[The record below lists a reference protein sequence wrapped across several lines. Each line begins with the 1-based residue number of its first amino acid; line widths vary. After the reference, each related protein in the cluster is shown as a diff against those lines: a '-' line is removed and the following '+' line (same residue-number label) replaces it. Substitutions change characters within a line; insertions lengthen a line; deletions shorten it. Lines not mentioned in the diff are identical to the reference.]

1 MWRERGRFSPQ
12 KDQTGRKRQTKSDR
26 ALGPQNDSEGEKRP
40 AMERERSCCRGENV
54 IKYPSSWE
62 NALASAGLGN
72 GFIPVLPQG
81 GRNRVYRYS
90 RAGAHPR
97 VASLGLRPIYLQ
109 PPPYGFT
116 LIRPSVR
123 TGAPSPWKGEGWA
136 GGPVCRPYGV
146 YRSRPSFFVGAGH
159 WPARRCTRRAE
170 SWFRPVSLALAGQF
184 TFSRREE
191 GSFRSGRLIA
201 ALQSGWQP
209 APSSASHSLGTLPPR
224 GRLSGDRKGRPY
236 GGYGSSSIFLVGAGP
251 RPARQDSY
259 RERWLGKPRRRYWT
273 APAAFFAPPG
283 PSGPAGIQT
292 DHSDFARRK
301 RCTAYQEVVPRNGVR
316 GKRPMGLGGA

>member
-1 MWRERGRFSPQ
+1 
-12 KDQTGRKRQTKSDR
+12 
-26 ALGPQNDSEGEKRP
+26 
-40 AMERERSCCRGENV
+40 MERERSCCRRENV

-184 TFSRREE
+184 TFSRPTGCRDLHGRPHSAPTE
-191 GSFRSGRLIA
+191 GGRKFPKRAADSRPTKWVATCPLIRLAFARHLPPQGEGFRATARVA
-201 ALQSGWQP
+201 PTAYP
-209 APSSASHSLGTLPPR
+209 APVP
-224 GRLSGDRKGRPY
+224 
-236 GGYGSSSIFLVGAGP
+236 LV
-251 RPARQDSY
+251 R
-259 RERWLGKPRRRYWT
+259 
-273 APAAFFAPPG
+273 
-283 PSGPAGIQT
+283 
-292 DHSDFARRK
+292 
-301 RCTAYQEVVPRNGVR
+301 
-316 GKRPMGLGGA
+316 

>member
-12 KDQTGRKRQTKSDR
+12 KDQTGWKRQTKSNR
-26 ALGPQNDSEGEKRP
+26 AVGPQNDSEGEKRP

-184 TFSRREE
+184 TFSRPTGCRDLHGRPHSAPTE
-191 GSFRSGRLIA
+191 GGRKFPKRAADSRPTKWVATCPLIRLA
-201 ALQSGWQP
+201 FAR
-209 APSSASHSLGTLPPR
+209 HLPPK
-224 GRLSGDRKGRPY
+224 GKAFGRPQ
-236 GGYGSSSIFLVGAGP
+236 GSPLRRIQHQYCWF
-251 RPARQDSY
+251 
-259 RERWLGKPRRRYWT
+259 GKARRR
-273 APAAFFAPPG
+273 
-283 PSGPAGIQT
+283 I
-292 DHSDFARRK
+292 
-301 RCTAYQEVVPRNGVR
+301 
-316 GKRPMGLGGA
+316 